1 MNIILASAS
10 PRRKELLGYI
20 TEKFECV
27 PADIDETVPEN
38 ISADESAEYLA
49 CMKASHISRSYPDS
63 VVIGC
68 DTVVVYDGEVYG
80 KPADEA
86 DAERMLKNLS
96 GKVHK
101 VITGVCM
108 CMGEKKESFSEITE
122 VEFFELSDEDIRK
135 IYLYRENEPG
145 LQTLKSFLDKHVGD
159 AISTVHLLPMFPY
172 TSDDGFSVVDYKK
185 INPVLGDWEDI
196 DALAK
201 SFDKIAKQALKKKN
215 GKKSGNK
222 AVELVLKNMI
232 Y

>member
-122 VEFFELSDEDIRK
+122 VEFFKLSDEDIRK
-135 IYLYRENEPG
+135 YILTGSPM
-145 LQTLKSFLDKHVGD
+145 DKAGAYGIQD
-159 AISTVHLLPMFPY
+159 GALLP
-172 TSDDGFSVVDYKK
+172 
-185 INPVLGDWEDI
+185 
-196 DALAK
+196 AK
-201 SFDKIAKQALKKKN
+201 SIKGDYFNVVGLPAGRLKR
-215 GKKSGNK
+215 
-222 AVELVLKNMI
+222 ELAAFLQKL
-232 Y
+232 